1 MGMVQCCVGTTDVQS
16 KDERDPLQ
24 MATERQETLRR
35 TPSQFDYMNRIVND
49 ASRRVA
55 ELKRQQT
62 IVDDEIEM

>member
-1 MGMVQCCVGTTDVQS
+1 MQS